1 MYCYCYQ
8 YLICSNFPKMDHFVL
23 WSKIDQKYCKDD
35 QFYNIELYL
44 LGEVS

>member
-1 MYCYCYQ
+1 
-8 YLICSNFPKMDHFVL
+8 MDHFVL
-23 WSKIDQKYCKDD
+23 WSKIDQKYSKND